1 MQISLTYLKSNQQSI
16 DSLLITIL
24 STGGSIMKRSM
35 LVTLFVALG
44 VSLSLIGCQNEGASL
59 TSPDGSSGYTPR
71 FVELPKS
78 AALQKTLM
86 ATANIS
92 AVNGGVL
99 GINAADADD
108 AASISYDLSLT
119 FAPGAVSSDIVAS
132 VSTDSKCMMYWFEPH
147 GTTFNA
153 PAKFVAKIKGV
164 DLSWVSNGQVLS
176 LWYQGPGGWTKMN
189 GTVTYNKATGYVECL
204 NGELP
209 HFSRYGFG
217 I

>member
-1 MQISLTYLKSNQQSI
+1 
-16 DSLLITIL
+16 
-24 STGGSIMKRSM
+24 MKRSM
-35 LVTLFVALG
+35 FVTLLVALS
-44 VSLSLIGCQNEGASL
+44 VSLSLVGCQNEGANL
-59 TSPDGSSGYTPR
+59 TSPDNSSYAPR

-78 AALQKTLM
+78 PSLQKTLM
-86 ATANIS
+86 ASASIS
-92 AVNGGVL
+92 AANGGVL
-99 GINAADADD
+99 SIQAVDAED
-108 AASISYDLSLT
+108 AASINYDLSLT
-119 FAPGAVSSDIVAS
+119 FDPGTVSSDITAS
-132 VSTDSKCMMYWFEPH
+132 VSTDSKYMMYYFEPH
-147 GTTFNA
+147 GTTFTK

-164 DLSWVSNGQVLS
+164 DLSWVKAGDVLS